1 MAYIDVVDPAGEL
14 VHAGMGLKF
23 PRRSAS
29 EILTKLEKFGVGLL
43 VKEDGSVVG
52 DDDVVDS
59 PCVYRLIPYNRLGSS
74 HLTAGHSHSEVEE
87 VMRSVEVALKRHTQL
102 IETLIRSGVKIA
114 HNNSSN
120 SPGGSDDGFCD
131 SRGDQRC
138 SSEPRNGSPTPS
150 GADEAGTS
158 KL

>member
-1 MAYIDVVDPAGEL
+1 MMYILSCVFSFNVV
-14 VHAGMGLKF
+14 VIVCYF
-23 PRRSAS
+23 
-29 EILTKLEKFGVGLL
+29 
-43 VKEDGSVVG
+43 VV
-52 DDDVVDS
+52 
-59 PCVYRLIPYNRLGSS
+59 
-74 HLTAGHSHSEVEE
+74 EVEE